1 MSHITN
7 ELPRKYPPGE
17 FVYRDYFTDQAIQH
31 TVVLGGLECSDTS
44 DENNPKAEL
53 TNISL

>member
-44 DENNPKAEL
+44 DESNPKAEL